1 MENEDNLIQHDFG
14 KHTKNSP
21 GSPADFTTH
30 TRYNNGNGGGN
41 NMDDKGFV
49 THKEFND
56 AIYNIEKH
64 FDHIDTKFAEQTLGL
79 YKAMVSVGL
88 GVIAILGFLITL
100 VTFLK

>member
-1 MENEDNLIQHDFG
+1 MGNNKDLLQIDF
-14 KHTKNSP
+14 KNRTLNSP
-21 GSPADFTTH
+21 GDSAPSM
-30 TRYNNGNGGGN
+30 YNSTNGGGGDMN
-41 NMDDKGFV
+41 NKDFV
-49 THKEFND
+49 THKEFNN
-56 AIYNIEKH
+56 AMHNIGKH

>member
-21 GSPADFTTH
+21 GSPAYFTTH

-49 THKEFND
+49 THTELKLSNEKLLHHMDNQFNRLG
-56 AIYNIEKH
+56 NK
-64 FDHIDTKFAEQTLGL
+64 IDGGPLSIK
-79 YKAMVSVGL
+79 
-88 GVIAILGFLITL
+88 
-100 VTFLK
+100 